1 MLNGILSCSKAMG
14 RAEAFVVGLV
24 MFLVGYG
31 FFTGF
36 FPNAS
41 YSYWLAEIIANGTFF
56 LGLGALFMT
65 ASALASGR

>member
-1 MLNGILSCSKAMG
+1 MG

-36 FPNAS
+36 FPNAT
-41 YSYWLAEIIANGTFF
+41 YSYWLAEIVANGMFF
-56 LGLGALFMT
+56 MGLGAIFM
-65 ASALASGR
+65 AMSALASGR